1 MGAGAGGRRNLWFR
15 WWYVAIGIG
24 FLLLATRALILGDTP
39 FKVGLRYL
47 IGAGFLLLAQL
58 MFRGRPGAQR

>member
-1 MGAGAGGRRNLWFR
+1 MGAREGDRRNIWFG
-15 WWYVAIGIG
+15 WWYIAIGVG

-47 IGAGFLLLAQL
+47 IGGGFLVLAQL
-58 MFRGRPGAQR
+58 MFRGRKGTQR